1 MYYTTVHINSTRRL
15 VIGSAAVKSD
25 SPHGLLAENFP
36 GSDVAPD
43 EWEFLK
49 AMERYQRVHQR
60 RYPSWRE
67 VLMVL
72 KSLGYRKA
80 ESQE

>member
-1 MYYTTVHINSTRRL
+1 M
-15 VIGSAAVKSD
+15 KSD

-36 GSDVAPD
+36 GSDVTPA
-43 EWEFLK
+43 EWEFMQ
-49 AMERYQRVHQR
+49 AMERYQRVHKR
-60 RYPSWRE
+60 RFPSWRE

>member
-1 MYYTTVHINSTRRL
+1 M
-15 VIGSAAVKSD
+15 KSD
-25 SPHGLLAENFP
+25 SPQGLLAENFP
-36 GSDVAPD
+36 GSDVTPA

-49 AMERYQRVHQR
+49 AMERYQRMHQR
-60 RYPSWRE
+60 RFPSLRE

-80 ESQE
+80 DSQE

>member
-1 MYYTTVHINSTRRL
+1 MYYTTVQINSIRRL
-15 VIGSAAVKSD
+15 ACGSAAVKSD
-25 SPHGLLAENFP
+25 SPSGLLAENFP
-36 GSDVAPD
+36 GSDVTPD
-43 EWEFLK
+43 EWEFMQ
-49 AMERYQRVHQR
+49 AMERYQRIHKR
-60 RYPSWRE
+60 RFPSWRE